1 MILAL
6 RRAVSVRLAIG
17 GVALMAIGALAT
29 WHFVREHDP
38 VRVAVDF
45 NRDIRPIFNEKCV
58 ACHGGVRQLSDVSFI
73 YREETLGK
81 GKSGRPT
88 VVPGRPRASELM
100 ARVTSHDPETR
111 MPYRAPPLEPREIDL
126 LRRWIEE
133 GAHWED
139 HWSFVAPTR
148 QVQPEVKRTEWPRQ
162 PMDRFVL
169 ARLEQEGL
177 GPSPEATKEELLRRV
192 SLDLT
197 GLPPTPEALTAFQA
211 DHSPDAYEK
220 QVDRLLA
227 SNQYGERWA
236 SMWLDLARY
245 ADSKGYEKDTD
256 RPVWPYRDWVIEA
269 FNRNMLYDRFVITQ
283 LAGDLLPN
291 ASLGD
296 RIATAFQR
304 LTPVNDEGGTDDEEF
319 RLVAVMDRA
328 ATTWS
333 VLNGLTIN
341 CVQCHA
347 HPYDP
352 IRHEEYYKF
361 LAFYNTSRDA
371 DREDDFPTLH
381 VANKLSQRAEVA
393 PMLTLQSR
401 WMSEIVGSGRVLEES
416 SKWTALPISNA
427 VINEVSMLEKSV
439 ADLQKS
445 SRDPGIL
452 LKKDRQQILAW
463 FRNEIALKRAEL
475 AAKRKVPPRS
485 LAIEKGEVRAFGTI
499 SSQSM
504 YDLET
509 QLTGASALTALRIEV
524 PPLDARTARH
534 TPEEGFMVNGVDA
547 WLLTTVPEGTQERRI
562 AFRFFARDSEE
573 VLESAV
579 KASAADEGQFSAVPK
594 LTRPRWIVAIPETP
608 ITLAPD
614 ARLRVRL
621 TQTGNISGRPAPLRR
636 VRLAASTD
644 ERWTQLANDPASIEK
659 LAELSRI
666 ESKLKK
672 IPGVAL
678 PVMEEEAPHEQRP
691 TLLFERGN
699 LLAKV
704 GQPLAPDVPA
714 LFPKLPAD
722 APRDRL
728 AMAKWFF
735 SPDQPL
741 TARVAVNRF
750 WEQLFGTGIV
760 ETLEDFGSVGQPPS
774 HRELLDSLAVH
785 FQSDLHW
792 DMKAL
797 LRELVTS
804 ATYRQSARV
813 SPELMAKDPHNR
825 LLARGPQQRLTAEM
839 VRDQALAAS
848 GLLSTAI
855 GGPPVMPPQPAGIW
869 KTVYN
874 DANWVDAKGADRYRR
889 AIYTYLKRGAIY
901 PSFVTFDASE
911 HVVSLARRIPT
922 NTPLQALNTLNDPVY
937 KEAAEALARQIL
949 KSKSAG
955 EYSDGQEMLR
965 VRLNEGARRVLS
977 RELSPGELRELETA
991 YVDARKMVADSKRSA
1006 AEQRSAA
1013 FSVVASILLNLDAAL
1028 TR

>member
-1 MILAL
+1 MIPAL
-6 RRAVSVRLAIG
+6 RRGVRLRFGIG
-17 GVALMAIGALAT
+17 IVALMVTGALAA
-29 WHFVREHDP
+29 WHFAREQDP
-38 VRVAVDF
+38 ARVTVNF
-45 NRDIRPIFNEKCV
+45 NRDIRPILNEKCV
-58 ACHGGVRQLSDVSFI
+58 ACHGGVRQLADVSFI

-133 GAHWED
+133 GAQWED
-139 HWSFVAPTR
+139 HWSFVAPSR
-148 QVQPEVKRTEWPRQ
+148 QAQPTVKHTEWPRQ

-177 GPSPEATKEELLRRV
+177 APSPEATKEELLRRV

-197 GLPPTPEALTAFQA
+197 GLPPTPDALAAFQS
-211 DHSPDAYEK
+211 DESPDAYEK

-227 SNQYGERWA
+227 STLYGERWA

-245 ADSKGYEKDTD
+245 ADSKGYEKDAD

-269 FNRNMLYDRFVITQ
+269 FNRNMPYDRFVITQ

-291 ASLGD
+291 ASLDD

-319 RLVAVMDRA
+319 RLVAAMDRV

-333 VLNGLTIN
+333 VLNGITIN

-352 IRHEEYYKF
+352 VRHEEYYEF

-371 DREDDFPTLH
+371 DREDDFPTVH
-381 VANKLSQRAEVA
+381 VANKLSQRDEVA
-393 PMLTLQSR
+393 PLLTRRSR
-401 WMSEIVGSGRVLEES
+401 SMGEIVGSGRALEES
-416 SKWTALPISNA
+416 SKWTALPISSALVNA
-427 VINEVSMLEKSV
+427 VSMLEKSL
-439 ADLQKS
+439 ADLEKG
-445 SRDPGIL
+445 SRDPDIQR
-452 LKKDRQQILAW
+452 KKDRREILAW
-463 FRNEIALKRAEL
+463 FSKEIAFKRADL
-475 AAKRKVPPRS
+475 AAAKKVPPRS
-485 LAIEKGEVRAFGTI
+485 LEIEKGEVRAVGTI

-504 YDLET
+504 YDLDV
-509 QLTGASALTALRIEV
+509 QLTGASTLTALRIEV
-524 PPLDARTARH
+524 PPLDARTATH
-534 TPEEGFMVNGVDA
+534 TPEEGFIVNAVEA
-547 WLLTTVPEGTQERRI
+547 WLVTAAADGAREQRV
-562 AFRFFARDSEE
+562 AFRFFARDAQE
-573 VLESAV
+573 VLASAV
-579 KASAADEGQFSAVPK
+579 KESVKSAAKTDTGSFAANPK
-594 LTRPRWIVAIPETP
+594 LARTRWIVAVPEQP
-608 ITLAPD
+608 MALSPD
-614 ARLRVRL
+614 TRLKLRL
-621 TQTGNISGRPAPLRR
+621 TQTGNFNGRPAPVRR
-636 VRLAASTD
+636 VRLAGSTD
-644 ERWTQLANDPASIEK
+644 ERWITLATGSIEK

-666 ESKLKK
+666 ERTLEK
-672 IPGVAL
+672 IPGTDL
-678 PVMEEEAPHEQRP
+678 PVMEEGAAYERRP

-704 GQPLAPDVPA
+704 GVPLSPDVPA
-714 LFPKLPAD
+714 VLPKLPVD

-728 AMAKWFF
+728 TMARWFF

-760 ETLEDFGSVGQPPS
+760 ETQEDFGSVGQPPS
-774 HRELLDSLAVH
+774 HPELLDWLAVH
-785 FQSDLHW
+785 FQNDLRW

-813 SPELMAKDPHNR
+813 GAELLAKDPGNR
-825 LLARGPQQRLTAEM
+825 LLARGPQQRLSAEM

-855 GGPPVMPPQPAGIW
+855 GGPPVMPPQPPDIW
-869 KTVYN
+869 STVYN
-874 DANWVDAKGADRYRR
+874 DAKWIESTGADRYRR
-889 AIYTYLKRGAIY
+889 AIYTYLKRSAIY
-901 PSFVTFDASE
+901 PSFITFDASE

-922 NTPLQALNTLNDPVY
+922 NTPLQALGTLNDPVY
-937 KEAAEALARQIL
+937 SEAADALARQMAKASPDL
-949 KSKSAG
+949 NA
-955 EYSDGQEMLR
+955 Q
-965 VRLNEGARRVLS
+965 LNEGARRVLS

-991 YVDARKMVADSKRSA
+991 YVDARKMLADSKRSA
-1006 AEQRSAA
+1006 AEQPSAA
-1013 FSVVASILLNLDAAL
+1013 LSVVAGILLNLDAAL